1 MFFLE
6 GEREAVDDGSED
18 LQQLRHA
25 VVSLRL
31 VDEVVENVVDLLP
44 MEKFWF
50 IKLLIN
56 LRPKHF
62 SLKWD
67 EVITEDIFIN

>member
-25 VVSLRL
+25 VVSLRF

-44 MEKFWF
+44 MKIFCF

-56 LRPKHF
+56 SGPKHF
-62 SLKWD
+62 SLK
-67 EVITEDIFIN
+67 

>member
-1 MFFLE
+1 MFLLE

-44 MEKFWF
+44 MEKICF

-56 LRPKHF
+56 A
-62 SLKWD
+62 KWPNKS
-67 EVITEDIFIN
+67 TKGYDI